1 MTTPVGQSP
10 TTEKEN
16 DNCTVPNAMDELPE
30 GDENHGRPERREAS
44 LRSHTLP
51 PSSPTPR

>member
-30 GDENHGRPERREAS
+30 GDENHGRPERREAQRPAS
-44 LRSHTLP
+44 AQPQTRK
-51 PSSPTPR
+51 